1 LGSRRL
7 LEAGGNTARTLYNKA
22 NKWQNGTKKNL
33 YFLNKKWKKYIKLQ
47 ILGITNGLFVASQIS
62 TLNFLRV

>member
-22 NKWQNGTKKNL
+22 NKWQNGTKKTP
-33 YFLNKKWKKYIKLQ
+33 YFLNKKWKKYIK
-47 ILGITNGLFVASQIS
+47 TADFRNH
-62 TLNFLRV
+62 